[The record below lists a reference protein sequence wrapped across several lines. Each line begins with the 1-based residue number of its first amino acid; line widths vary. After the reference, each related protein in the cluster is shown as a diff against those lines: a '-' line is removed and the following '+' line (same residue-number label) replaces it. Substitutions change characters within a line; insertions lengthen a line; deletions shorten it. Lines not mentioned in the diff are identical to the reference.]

1 MNTLPFSAYLA
12 RVFREIREVREVREC
27 HLKLLKFSKFPKTKK
42 DPFDERTN
50 RQADKRTSGWM
61 GVKRPVLSLC
71 RFVVSSLRRFIT
83 RYHTTPTPV
92 ISVIL

>member
-1 MNTLPFSAYLA
+1 MNTLPSSAYLA
-12 RVFREIREVREVREC
+12 RVFREIREVREVREVREC

-71 RFVVSSLRRFIT
+71 RFVVSSLC
-83 RYHTTPTPV
+83 HTLSHYPHPCDIVT
-92 ISVIL
+92 L